1 MSSFASYAAWL
12 GVRACILQS
21 ALFSGLNLA
30 VFSLSLL
37 RLQIAADGGN
47 ADAIKVLELRKNTNQ
62 VLATVIWGNVTTNV
76 LLTMLSDSLLTGLG
90 AFFFS
95 TFAITLLGEIIPQ
108 AYFSCTTNDLAM
120 HAVPGF
126 LSRGP
131 VSPC

>member
-1 MSSFASYAAWL
+1 MPSIANYWVWP
-12 GVRACILQS
+12 GIVACIVQS
-21 ALFSGLNLA
+21 ALFAGLNLA

-37 RLQIAADGGN
+37 RLQVEADGGN
-47 ADAIKVLELRKNTNQ
+47 ADAAKVLDLRKDANQ

-108 AYFSCTTNDLAM
+108 AYFSRTTNDLAM